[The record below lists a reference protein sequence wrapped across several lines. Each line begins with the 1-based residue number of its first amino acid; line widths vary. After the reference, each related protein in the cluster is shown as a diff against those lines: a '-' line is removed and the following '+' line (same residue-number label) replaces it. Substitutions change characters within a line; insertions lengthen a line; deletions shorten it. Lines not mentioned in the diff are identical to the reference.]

1 MARLALAGVSLLTG
15 RVDPAVPLIDGALQS
30 LDWIPADRLVE
41 VGELLVAVA
50 DTGWAKNEFSIVAR
64 VSAALNQIAVISGD
78 PLLLLMAEK
87 VDCESGLPTRDFA
100 VTAARAEELYERGKS
115 IGNLLV
121 QWEAGGMRQIVCVLS
136 DDPATGIIGVD
147 RLIAT
152 YLPLRDGGGGA
163 FLEALANFAAL
174 TGDADTAIPLYA
186 ASQVDARRSGLYWP
200 IQLQSD
206 TLLDRMRQQ
215 TAPDHFG
222 ELWTDG
228 ERLTLEDVARSRA
241 ETTR

>member
-1 MARLALAGVSLLTG
+1 
-15 RVDPAVPLIDGALQS
+15 
-30 LDWIPADRLVE
+30 
-41 VGELLVAVA
+41 
-50 DTGWAKNEFSIVAR
+50 
-64 VSAALNQIAVISGD
+64 
-78 PLLLLMAEK
+78 
-87 VDCESGLPTRDFA
+87 
-100 VTAARAEELYERGKS
+100 
-115 IGNLLV
+115 
-121 QWEAGGMRQIVCVLS
+121 MRQIVCVLS
-136 DDPATGIIGVD
+136 DDPATGIIWVD

-152 YLPLRDGGGGA
+152 YLPLGDGGGGA
-163 FLEALANFAAL
+163 FLEALAAAL

-228 ERLTLEDVARSRA
+228 ERLTLEDVARSRGLT